1 MLSHSVMSD
10 SLWPPWTVA
19 HQAPLS
25 MGFSRQ
31 EYWSGLP
38 FPPPGGP
45 PDQTHISWPLALTGS
60 FFTISATWRN
70 RNISILFFWVLKSIV
85 HFLCKKRRDVWG
97 VCSIQSLLYRHFG
110 LSCNFQG
117 CKMHVASMQCVT
129 QPSILSPN
137 GAAASYPARACSFLE
152 QKQMVAVMVIFDQS
166 LPWVIFLVPCFNKE
180 RLLFSVA
187 RAGFHSISTKVFK
200 RQIVTW

>member
-1 MLSHSVMSD
+1 MSN

-25 MGFSRQ
+25 VGFSGKNAGVGCHFLLQ
-31 EYWSGLP
+31 GVLLTEPASLGLLHWP
-38 FPPPGGP
+38 VVSLPLVPPGETEIY
-45 PDQTHISWPLALTGS
+45 QH
-60 FFTISATWRN
+60 FFF
-70 RNISILFFWVLKSIV
+70 FFWVLKSVV

-129 QPSILSPN
+129 QPSILSPH

-166 LPWVIFLVPCFNKE
+166 LPCVLFFLSPASIRRDF
-180 RLLFSVA
+180 FSVLQELA
-187 RAGFHSISTKVFK
+187 SVQFPQKYLK
-200 RQIVTW
+200 CK

>member
-1 MLSHSVMSD
+1 MLSH
-10 SLWPPWTVA
+10 
-19 HQAPLS
+19 
-25 MGFSRQ
+25 FSRVQLFVTPLDCSPPGSSVSGILRQ
-31 EYWSGLP
+31 ECWCGLP

-45 PDQTHISWPLALTGS
+45 PDRTRISWPPALAGG
-60 FFTISATWRN
+60 FFTISATWGN
-70 RNISILFFWVLKSIV
+70 RNISTLFFFFFWVLKSVV

-97 VCSIQSLLYRHFG
+97 VCSIQSLLYRHFS

-129 QPSILSPN
+129 QPSILSPH

-166 LPWVIFLVPCFNKE
+166 LPCVLFFLSPASIRRDF
-180 RLLFSVA
+180 FSVLQELA
-187 RAGFHSISTKVFK
+187 SVQFPQKYLK
-200 RQIVTW
+200 CK